1 MIFGSKK
8 GGLPGEIDVSS
19 FDFLRN
25 ANEFAR
31 LWSEEGA
38 GLTAIIEP
46 RGLGADPFLFG
57 MAMVDTIKHAAIAY
71 SQAVRIP
78 EDEAL
83 ARILEGFDAE
93 RKNPTDTPSQ
103 IDPNTGEPV

>member
-1 MIFGSKK
+1 MIFGAKK
-8 GGLPGEIDVSS
+8 GSQPGEIDVSS

-31 LWSEEGA
+31 LWNEEGA

-57 MAMVDTIKHAAIAY
+57 MAMVDTIRHAAIAY
-71 SQAVRIP
+71 SQAVNISE
-78 EDEAL
+78 EDAL

-93 RKNPTDTPSQ
+93 RNNPTDTPQQ
-103 IDPNTGEPV
+103 IDPD